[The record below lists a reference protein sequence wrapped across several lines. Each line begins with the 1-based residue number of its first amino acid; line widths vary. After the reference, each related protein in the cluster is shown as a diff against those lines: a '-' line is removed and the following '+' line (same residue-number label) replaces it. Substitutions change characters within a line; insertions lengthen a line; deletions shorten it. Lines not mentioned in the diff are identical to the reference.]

1 MRKQPSK
8 KIEIMGREQI
18 LENCLAEFIRAG
30 TLDVSLDDLGRE
42 VGVSKRMLIHYF
54 GGKEA
59 LEEAAM
65 VRLEERLRDRFRAD
79 LFPPK
84 TPLAH
89 VVAALWEQTTQPASR
104 GVLLLVMDV
113 TRRAWS
119 GSERGREFYME
130 QQRLWVKLLREFT
143 PDRALVERVLQ
154 LFQGAMLAYLI
165 TGDRERGARAL
176 REFFATP
183 GGSRQVRR

>member
-1 MRKQPSK
+1 MRMQDAKQGDGSS
-8 KIEIMGREQI
+8 RDRI
-18 LENCLAEFIRAG
+18 LESCLAEFIQEG
-30 TLDVSLDDLGRE
+30 TLDLSLDDLARV

-54 GGKEA
+54 SGKEA

-65 VRLEERLRDRFRAD
+65 VRLEERLRGRFRAD
-79 LFPPK
+79 LFPPG
-84 TPLAH
+84 TPLPR

-119 GSERGREFYME
+119 GSERGREFYLE
-130 QQRLWVKLLREFT
+130 QQRLWVELLRQFS

-176 REFFATP
+176 REFFQM
-183 GGSRQVRR
+183 RK